1 MAETTHPTPA
11 CACTGPQ
18 HPAHQLE
25 IAQEL
30 LAFLETWCFASH
42 AAIDADALY
51 GVGRLVHEIQRH
63 LRIAQQSGL

>member
-1 MAETTHPTPA
+1 MAMTTNPA
-11 CACTGPQ
+11 RSCPCAEGQ
-18 HPAHQLE
+18 SAAHQLE

-63 LRIAQQSGL
+63 LRLAQQSGR